1 MELNAAKPVTYHA
14 VRVYGS
20 SGRELYVTQD
30 AVGVAF
36 NSAKHLA
43 AEAAITADERL
54 TSLDLFSHDNEI
66 AVCMYWL
73 MAFGC
78 CPDT

>member
-1 MELNAAKPVTYHA
+1 M
-14 VRVYGS
+14 
-20 SGRELYVTQD
+20 TQD